1 MQTLLPFSQTQRVT
15 EVKIIYRQRGT
26 NGRYI
31 VQRTR
36 STMKILHILEATQ
49 GGTRRH
55 VLDLLPLLV
64 RQGFACDLV
73 YSPLRYP
80 AFRHD
85 AALLETQGVRC
96 FSIPMTRGFGGAR
109 DATALLA
116 LREHIKT
123 HHYDAVHCHSTKA
136 GFLGRL
142 ASWNTL
148 VIYTPHCIAFDTS
161 LPRPQRRAAR
171 IMEKLLAPRTAHFI
185 AVAQH
190 EARVI
195 QRAHLCANSCLSVI
209 YNGINLE
216 EFDQLVNL
224 PIIKRPLV
232 IGCFGRLTR
241 QKNQAALLRAL
252 PLVRRVVPQA
262 QVLLVGSGE
271 DEATLRLLADKLHIA
286 DSVIFAGEIEEAR
299 PYYLRC
305 DIAAQPSRWEGCP
318 YSILEAMAAK
328 RPVVAAGV
336 GGVPEVLQ
344 APGGVIY
351 QATRPETLAEH
362 LIALA
367 QDETCRLQMGQKARQ
382 RIEEHFTAAQMV
394 RHTMKVYTR

>member
-1 MQTLLPFSQTQRVT
+1 MKLLH
-15 EVKIIYRQRGT
+15 
-26 NGRYI
+26 
-31 VQRTR
+31 
-36 STMKILHILEATQ
+36 LLEATQ

-64 RQGFACDLV
+64 RQGFACDLI

-80 AFRHD
+80 AFARD
-85 AALLETQGVRC
+85 AATLETQGVRC
-96 FSIPMTRGFGGAR
+96 FSIPMERGFGGQS
-109 DATALLA
+109 DAKALLA
-116 LREHIKT
+116 LQKHIKA
-123 HHYDAVHCHSTKA
+123 HHYDALHCHSTKA

-142 ASWNTL
+142 AAWKL
-148 VIYTPHCIAFDTS
+148 PVVYTPHCIAFDTS

-171 IMEKLLAPRTAHFI
+171 LVEKLLAPRTAHFI

-195 QRAHLCANSCLSVI
+195 KRARLCQNKQLSVI

-216 EFDQLVNL
+216 EFDKLANSSLVTRQSSL
-224 PIIKRPLV
+224 VTRHSSIV

-252 PLVRRVVPQA
+252 PQVQRAVPQA
-262 QVLLVGSGE
+262 QLLLVGSGE
-271 DEATLRLLADKLHIA
+271 DENALRALAERLNIA
-286 DSVIFAGEIEEAR
+286 KNVTFAGEIEEAR
-299 PYYLRC
+299 PYYFRC

-328 RPVVAAGV
+328 RPVVATGV

-344 APGGVIY
+344 APGGVVY
-351 QATRPETLAEH
+351 QATRPETLVEN

-367 QDETCRLQMGQKARQ
+367 GDEAHRLEMGAKARA
-382 RIEEHFTAAQMV
+382 RIEEHFTAKQMV
-394 RHTMKVYTR
+394 KHTINVYSRL